1 MTIKAKNGRHVV
13 LRKLNSADFDSLFG
27 YLEKLSIETK
37 KRFGPHQFDKQSIVE
52 FYQNKNHLGYIAQD
66 AVTLNIVA
74 YSIIKTGYLEHDNFR
89 LQSYGWILD
98 NKTDFTFA
106 PSVTDLW
113 QSCGIGNAL
122 FQFILSD
129 LKPLKVK
136 NIILWGGVQ
145 ADNNKAVN
153 FYKKNGFHILGE
165 FQYNG
170 HNYDMALQIY

>member
-13 LRKLNSADFDSLFG
+13 LRKLNSADFDSLFS
-27 YLEKLSIETK
+27 YLENLSIETK
-37 KRFGPHQFDKQSIVE
+37 KRFGPHQFDRQSIVD

-66 AVTLNIVA
+66 TVTLNIVA

-106 PSVTDLW
+106 PSVTDSW

-122 FQFILSD
+122 FHFILSD
-129 LKPLKVK
+129 LKPFEVK

-145 ADNNKAVN
+145 ADNIKAVN

-170 HNYDMALQIY
+170 QNYDMALQIY